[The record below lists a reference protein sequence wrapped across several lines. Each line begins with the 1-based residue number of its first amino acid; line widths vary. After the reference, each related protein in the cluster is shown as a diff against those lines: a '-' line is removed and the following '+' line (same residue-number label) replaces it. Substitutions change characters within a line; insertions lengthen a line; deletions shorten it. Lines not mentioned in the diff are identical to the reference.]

1 MRRTRKL
8 LIPCDKDIE
17 LLNITRIDGD
27 INLSYMR
34 EGIRT
39 LLLVISSA
47 KSLLI
52 YIFIPSPTWV

>member
-1 MRRTRKL
+1 MSVRL
-8 LIPCDKDIE
+8 VPCDKDIE

-52 YIFIPSPTWV
+52 YIFIPSPTWA